1 MKFTFVKTGLWV
13 GATLFTAAVALMAG
27 QDAPQNAKAE
37 QILNN
42 SCTACHDLR
51 QIQTQAL
58 DADAWTKVVN
68 SMVEKG
74 AMVGKDDI
82 PLLVDYLEDNFG
94 PLPDGAGKEI
104 VLNKCTVCHDLKR
117 VRQHFATPED
127 WADTLNAM
135 QNEGLMISDD
145 DLLTV
150 LKYLA
155 RNFREQ

>member
-1 MKFTFVKTGLWV
+1 MKLTVIKTGLWF
-13 GATLFTAAVALMAG
+13 GATIAAAAIALGAG
-27 QDAPQNAKAE
+27 QEAPDNAKSE
-37 QILNN
+37 RILNTA
-42 SCTACHDLR
+42 CTACHDLR
-51 QIQTQAL
+51 KIQTNAL
-58 DADAWTKVVN
+58 DADAWTKIVN

-74 AMVGKDDI
+74 AKVDTGDI
-82 PLLVDYLEDNFG
+82 PMLVSYLEDNFG
-94 PLPDGAGKEI
+94 PLPEGAGKQI

-135 QNEGLMISDD
+135 HNEGLMISDE
-145 DLLTV
+145 DLVTV